1 MKAGGARASVQP
13 YRSNA
18 NGTDQRKKR
27 KNSLNLEA
35 TLASVT
41 KINLGSVQC
50 SNVITLSIL

>member
-18 NGTDQRKKR
+18 DGTDQRKKR

-35 TLASVT
+35 TLASIT
-41 KINLGSVQC
+41 KINLEVFSVVT
-50 SNVITLSIL
+50 S